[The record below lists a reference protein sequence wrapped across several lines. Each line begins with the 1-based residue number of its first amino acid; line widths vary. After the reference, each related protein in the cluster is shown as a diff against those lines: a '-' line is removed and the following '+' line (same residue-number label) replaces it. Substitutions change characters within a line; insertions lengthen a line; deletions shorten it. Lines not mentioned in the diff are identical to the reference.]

1 MLINSTILTV
11 KQLNTYIKNII
22 EDDNKLRSIFIKGEI
37 SNFTNHYKSGH
48 LYLTLKD
55 EESVIKSVMFK
66 SSAIKLLF
74 TPKDGMKVIARGK
87 VSVFER
93 VGQYQLYIEEMI
105 VDGLGDLNLAYEK
118 LKEKLKLEGLFDIE
132 RKKPIPKYPKSIGVI
147 TSPTG
152 AAVRDIINI
161 LKRRMPLTK
170 VFIYPVLVQGKEAP
184 IQLIEAIKYFNEN
197 FLVDSII
204 IGRGGG
210 SLEELWAFNDELLA
224 RTIFNS
230 KIPIISAVGHETDFT
245 IADFVSDLRAPTPS
259 AAAEISVADKNEL
272 SNKFSEISSKLKI
285 LLTRDLKNKINTFER
300 YSKSPVLL
308 NPYRY
313 IDEKKMNFD
322 YLLKSLVHIS
332 SKTTSLHREK
342 LSILVGKLSSLSP
355 LSILSR
361 GYNITKDKNGKFIK
375 SINEININDE
385 LSLKFYDGI
394 AICNVLKIINAK
406 GEKKNG

>member
-1 MLINSTILTV
+1 MFINNTTTVLTV
-11 KQLNTYIKNII
+11 KQLNTYVKNII
-22 EDDNKLRSIFIKGEI
+22 EADKKLNSIYIKGEI

-48 LYLTLKD
+48 FYLTLKD
-55 EESVIKSVMFK
+55 EESVIKAVMFK

-74 TPKDGMKVIARGK
+74 VPKDGLKVIARGK

-93 VGQYQLYIEEMI
+93 DGQYQLYIEEMM
-105 VDGLGDLNLAYEK
+105 VDGQGDLRLAYEQ
-118 LKEKLKLEGLFDIE
+118 LKEKLKLEGLFE
-132 RKKPIPKYPKSIGVI
+132 ESKKKSIPKFPKTIGVI

-170 VFIYPVLVQGKEAP
+170 VYLFPVLVQGIEAP
-184 IQLIEAIKYFNEN
+184 KQLITAINYFNEHL
-197 FLVDSII
+197 LVDVLI

-224 RTIFNS
+224 RTIFASN
-230 KIPIISAVGHETDFT
+230 IPIISAVGHETDFT
-245 IADFVSDLRAPTPS
+245 IADFVADLRAPTPS
-259 AAAEISVADKNEL
+259 AAAELSVPDKIEL
-272 SNKFSEISSKLKI
+272 KNKFTETISKLKI
-285 LLTRDLKNKINTFER
+285 LLKRDLKNKFNTFER

-332 SKTTSLHREK
+332 SKTTSFKREK
-342 LSILVGKLSSLSP
+342 LSVLIGKLSSLSP

-361 GYNITKDKNGKFIK
+361 GYNLTTDKKGNIIK
-375 SINEININDE
+375 SIKEININDE
-385 LSLKFYDGI
+385 LSLKFNDGI
-394 AICNVLKIINAK
+394 AVCNVLELIN
-406 GEKKNG
+406 GEGE